1 MDTIGH
7 VFYRET
13 TDPDL
18 LSSAGKALDQLFSG
32 FGNPIAM
39 VVITYGS
46 YVRFPPTL
54 QLSWWTRVETYNA
67 VAINIMQN
75 HVLRYIAR

>member
-1 MDTIGH
+1 MTTDTIGH

-18 LSSAGKALDQLFSG
+18 LSSTGKTLGQLFPGLGIPTSV
-32 FGNPIAM
+32 

-46 YVRFPPTL
+46 Y
-54 QLSWWTRVETYNA
+54 SETYGANK
-67 VAINIMQN
+67 VSCI
-75 HVLRYIAR
+75 